1 MSELQ
6 EFKDE
11 VNKCIGGLSAD
22 VRNLCDIVKEGKKER
37 TESSKAHWDEL
48 RKMTDS
54 ISDQKVKH
62 ATLEGEV
69 KTVKSQQ
76 GTQNKKSGVIAGVVS
91 GIIIFLEITWD
102 KYFK

>member
-11 VNKCIGGLSAD
+11 MNKCIGGLSAD
-22 VRNLCDIVKEGKKER
+22 VRNLCDIVKEGKRER
-37 TESSKAHWDEL
+37 EESSKSHWSEL

-62 ATLEGEV
+62 ATLEGKVE
-69 KTVKSQQ
+69 TVETLQ
-76 GTQNKKSGVIAGVVS
+76 GTQNKKSGIIAGTVS
-91 GIIIFLEITWD
+91 GIIIFIQITWD

>member
-11 VNKCIGGLSAD
+11 VNTCLGGLSAD
-22 VRNLCDIVKEGKKER
+22 VRNLCNKVDKMDSDR
-37 TESSKAHWDEL
+37 TESSKSHWTEL

-54 ISDQKVKH
+54 ISDQKVAH
-62 ATLEGEV
+62 ATLKGKIE
-69 KTVKSQQ
+69 TVEAQQ
-76 GTQNKKSGVIAGVVS
+76 GTQNKKSGAIAGIVS
-91 GIIIFLEITWD
+91 GVMIAIQFTWD